1 MSDLQMS
8 LATNDLQ
15 ITNGDLSLV
24 TGSDAIAQ
32 DLQQRLQSWLGEWF
46 LDTTWGIPFKQ
57 QILVKNPNLDL
68 IQADI
73 LLATTDTPGVVQVTD
88 FDFIYDNNARSL
100 SVKLTVQDSNGQN
113 LSSQVTIAPPNQPT
127 IEGTVYP

>member
-1 MSDLQMS
+1 MS

-127 IEGTVYP
+127 IEGTPH

>member
-1 MSDLQMS
+1 MMN

-73 LLATTDTPGVVQVTD
+73 MLATTDTPGVVQVTD
-88 FDFIYDNNARSL
+88 FNFVYDNNARSL

-113 LSSQVTIAPPNQPT
+113 LDSQVTIAPPNQPT

>member
-1 MSDLQMS
+1 MS

>member
-1 MSDLQMS
+1 MNLV
-8 LATNDLQ
+8 TNDLQ
-15 ITNGDLSLV
+15 ITDGDLSLV

-88 FDFIYDNNARSL
+88 FNFVYDNNARSL

-113 LSSQVTIAPPNQPT
+113 LDSQVTIAPPNQPT

>member
-1 MSDLQMS
+1 MSDLAMN

-88 FDFIYDNNARSL
+88 FDFVYDNNARSL

-127 IEGTVYP
+127 IQGTVYP